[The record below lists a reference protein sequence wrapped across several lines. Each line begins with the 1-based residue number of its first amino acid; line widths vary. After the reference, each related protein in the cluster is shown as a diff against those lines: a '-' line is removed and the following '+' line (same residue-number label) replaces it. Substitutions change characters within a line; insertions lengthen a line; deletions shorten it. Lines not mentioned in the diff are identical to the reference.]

1 MSLFYGFMEK
11 ALLVAT
17 VGLLFT
23 ECSVAA
29 SVKSHPSST
38 PPRTAPPFAEGGVS
52 RRNSTLNYRLTVHTC
67 AIPKHVH
74 VSSTL
79 ESSLV

>member
-1 MSLFYGFMEK
+1 MEK

-23 ECSVAA
+23 ECSVAE
-29 SVKSHPSST
+29 SVKKPSFINSSQDC
-38 PPRTAPPFAEGGVS
+38 PPLAEGGVS
-52 RRNSTLNYRLTVHTC
+52 RCNSTLNYRLTVHAC
-67 AIPKHVH
+67 AIPKH